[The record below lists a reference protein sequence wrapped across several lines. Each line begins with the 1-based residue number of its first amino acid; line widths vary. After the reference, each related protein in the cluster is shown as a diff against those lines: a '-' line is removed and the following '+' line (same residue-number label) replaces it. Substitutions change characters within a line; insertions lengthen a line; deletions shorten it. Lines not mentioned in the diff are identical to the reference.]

1 MAAHVMGGDQFYLE
15 RMGADFSKEIL
26 LQEAEDTQMS
36 ALKGQASQKVKTDFN
51 KIQRPEGAQ
60 HV

>member
-1 MAAHVMGGDQFYLE
+1 MVTHVMGGDQFYLK

-36 ALKGQASQKVKTDFN
+36 ALKGQASHKVKTDFN
-51 KIQRPEGAQ
+51 KSQRPEGAQ